1 MSNYNSLKATIDAN
15 IKQNGRQE
23 ITGQIL
29 NSVLNQMV
37 TTLGAGYQF
46 AGVATIDTNPGAPDA
61 KVFYIANGKGTYTN
75 FSGIEVTE
83 DDVVVLY
90 WDSSWHKVSTGIA
103 SQAKLSELE
112 SKIDNSI
119 EAYGTI
125 DDGNINPT
133 GLVVVDSS
141 TNRNLYSI
149 SCQGLA
155 KVIVSDGD
163 LYGFFTAPP
172 AVGSVTSDGIRHLD
186 TLSNT
191 EITIPDGVTYL
202 AVRAATQPTF
212 KLLEDGLKQR
222 TDALEEKTD
231 VLERKTDA
239 LGIQVN
245 GEKYGYPG
253 YALLSTISHP
263 IDPYYISEKP
273 ASGLVASVNV
283 KVGYP
288 SGRTLQILRVT
299 APQLGG
305 AITYDVIASHVI
317 QQGYESSVV
326 NIPLNIQLADDEYI
340 GIKGTSQDCWYFGQ
354 AQGYRLYRD
363 GGHADNYTA
372 AIQIIGVGGVGI
384 EQRVSTLDERVSTLE
399 ESRQIFNVER
409 IASDISMFENIGFCG
424 DSYTA
429 GMIVVS
435 ENPTVTAE
443 NQNLCWGKII
453 ERTHGVNSFIYALG
467 GASVV
472 DNKPTNAWYLDN
484 SVCLPKLLSESAKNL
499 YVISL
504 GHNDAYIT
512 TYTTKTKTEFLNE
525 FETNYRSIIS
535 QVSVHAPN
543 AKLILC
549 KQSGPYMQMGWGADI
564 NDKIVA
570 IGQDLGIPVLLPED
584 DEYLS
589 SDLYVNTM
597 VHNHPVFA
605 GYAGI
610 AKAFDR
616 LFSKATI
623 DYHDYFKDYT
633 GL

>member
-1 MSNYNSLKATIDAN
+1 MANYQLLKTDIDA
-15 IKQNGRQE
+15 KVYQNGKQE
-23 ITGQIL
+23 ITGENL
-29 NSVLNQMV
+29 NSVLNAMV
-37 TTLGAGYQF
+37 TTLGAEYQF
-46 AGVATIDTNPGAPDA
+46 AGVATTATNPGTPDA

-75 FSGIEVTE
+75 FGGIEVTE

-90 WDSSWHKVSTGIA
+90 WDTAWHKEATGIA
-103 SQAKLSELE
+103 SQTKLTELE
-112 SKIDNSI
+112 SKIDSNI
-119 EAYGTI
+119 DVYGTI

-133 GLVVVDSS
+133 GLIVIDSL
-141 TNRNLYSI
+141 TNKNLYSI
-149 SCQGLA
+149 SCRGLA
-155 KVIVSDGD
+155 KVVVSDGD
-163 LYGFFTAPP
+163 VYGFFTAPP

-186 TLSNT
+186 TLSDT

-202 AVRAATQPTF
+202 AVRAETQPTF
-212 KLLEDGLKQR
+212 KLPEDGLKQR
-222 TDALEEKTD
+222 TDALEEKTYP
-231 VLERKTDA
+231 LEEKTDA
-239 LGIQVN
+239 LDIQVN

-253 YALLSTISHP
+253 YASLTQLPMAIE
-263 IDPYYISEKP
+263 PYYIPEKP
-273 ASGLVASVNV
+273 ESGLVASVNV

-299 APQLGG
+299 ASQLGG

-317 QQGYESSVV
+317 QQGHESSVV

-340 GIKGTSQDCWYFGQ
+340 GIKGTSQDCWYFGP
-354 AQGYRLYRD
+354 AQGFRLYRD
-363 GGHADNYTA
+363 GGYADNYTA
-372 AIQIIGVGGVGI
+372 AIQIIGVGI
-384 EQRVSTLDERVSTLE
+384 EQRVSTLE
-399 ESRQIFNVER
+399 ESRQSDVEK
-409 IASDISMFENIGFCG
+409 IASDIAMFENIGFCG

-467 GASVV
+467 GTSVV
-472 DNKPTNAWYLDN
+472 DNKPTNPWYLDN

-504 GHNDAYIT
+504 GHNDAYIS

-535 QVSVHAPN
+535 QVSAHAPN
-543 AKLILC
+543 AKIILC

-584 DEYLS
+584 DAYLS
-589 SDLYVNTM
+589 SDIYVNTM

>member
-1 MSNYNSLKATIDAN
+1 MANYQLLKADIDA
-15 IKQNGRQE
+15 KVYQNAQQE
-23 ITGQIL
+23 ITGENL
-29 NSVLNQMV
+29 NAVLNAMV

-46 AGVATIDTNPGAPDA
+46 AGVATTATNPGTPDA

-75 FSGIEVTE
+75 FGGIEVTE
-83 DDVVVLY
+83 DEVVVLY
-90 WDSSWHKVSTGIA
+90 WDTAWHKEATGIA
-103 SQAKLSELE
+103 SNEKLTELGQ
-112 SKIDNSI
+112 KIDSNI
-119 EAYGTI
+119 EVDGTI
-125 DDGNINPT
+125 DDGTINVT
-133 GLVVVDSS
+133 GLIVIDSS
-141 TNRNLYSI
+141 TNRNLYFI

-163 LYGFFTAPP
+163 VYGFFTAPP

-212 KLLEDGLKQR
+212 KLPEDGLKQR
-222 TDALEEKTD
+222 TATLEEKTAT
-231 VLERKTDA
+231 LEEKTAA
-239 LGIQVN
+239 LDIQVN
-245 GEKYGYPG
+245 GEKNGYPG
-253 YALLSTISHP
+253 YALLSTIASP
-263 IDPYYISEKP
+263 TDSYYISEKP

-305 AITYDVIASHVI
+305 AITYDVIASHII
-317 QQGYESSVV
+317 QQGQENSVV

-363 GGHADNYTA
+363 GGYADNYTA
-372 AIQIIGVGGVGI
+372 AIQIIGAGL
-384 EQRVSTLDERVSTLE
+384 EQRVSTLEDLSPQVKRV
-399 ESRQIFNVER
+399 
-409 IASDISMFENIGFCG
+409 ASDIAMFENIGFCG

-467 GASVV
+467 GTSVV
-472 DNKPTNAWYLDN
+472 DNKPTNSWYLDN

-504 GHNDAYIT
+504 GHNDAYIS

-535 QVSVHAPN
+535 QVSAHAPN
-543 AKLILC
+543 AKIILC

-584 DEYLS
+584 DAYLS
-589 SDLYVNTM
+589 SDIYVNTM

-616 LFSKATI
+616 LFCKATV
-623 DYHDYFKDYT
+623 DYWDYFKGYT